1 MKKILFMLLVLTI
14 GFSKAQ
20 YTSMKTIGMQVP
32 QYMASGSTTRLPV
45 FAKLRMDGFTP
56 NSRYKYIVK
65 MMKSSELYT
74 YSNTAVG
81 AGSDLYIDSQGNFR
95 YATTTSFTTTGGC
108 DTLSSDMMGNVE
120 AWFSV
125 VNDGDSRFTAGNKLY
140 MAVTIFGVSNPKDT
154 MRYFCQDS
162 ITVLQWGTTSNTNSG
177 TAVWGKS
184 MASAKSFAGLFDNLN
199 GTGRPL
205 SIANVENSSYSGAS
219 YSSIVKFL
227 SDSVVGKS
235 GRWGTIIP
243 NNLASGVKRIDNL
256 SASTGFSIYANTD
269 TNAIWGVNNRNTKNP
284 SGGAT
289 APIIFTVDDAPM
301 IAPRVEFWARTST
314 VGEGAGKF
322 NVYVTRKYSNS
333 DNQSVRLYVVGG
345 TATKG
350 ASADYDVA
358 EPKIIKFKPGLAIS
372 DTTVITLND
381 DNVAEGAETI
391 VLRLDQASNCLIG
404 TEVAHTVTITDNDIA
419 NISIV
424 PAKIKV
430 KEGAGTVGIKI
441 KIDKAVTTACKLKL
455 MVKFKADSTFI
466 PAEFSLSSNNNDTTF
481 NLGKSSGPDSI
492 TIKGKVID
500 DIMSDKDDS
509 VIVVVR
515 QITGGGL
522 ISKDSLGTIIIM
534 DNDGPSTVKF
544 IGSGITVKENVGSV
558 DIKMLLVNRKDA
570 GGDFTF
576 RLYTALS
583 TAQNPGDFKFNPASK
598 IFNVTSTSSDT
609 LSISIPIVDDNIFEV
624 TENMKFGLANLS
636 NFYIA
641 KSDTF
646 NVLIK
651 DDDYP
656 VYTIGK
662 INKQTNA
669 NKTADSLN
677 VKCRIYGTVYGVNLK
692 STGLEFTMMDNTG
705 GIGVLSATNNFGYN
719 LKEGDSI
726 MVQGSVNQNQGYA
739 QMDKLDTIIK
749 ISNNNKMVSPVTV
762 TKINETTESKLV
774 QLNRVKLVDI
784 TEWPTTALSANTN
797 KFVRVISTSGNIDTL
812 NIDAETNISGIATPT
827 GYINVVG
834 IGTQMDATSPY
845 TSKYYL
851 TPRKISDISVS
862 SLPTVNFMHGKDSV
876 FELADSFKM
885 DISVFPSDE
894 NFTFDVVCLGGTA
907 ASPADYDFAN
917 RTIIV
922 TKNNN
927 YFSVKTNI
935 TDDLIY
941 QGDLLV
947 TFAIRNIKGPG
958 AYGKDSL
965 MILTIKD
972 NEASAVRDFSQ
983 GNFKMY
989 PNPSVETV
997 NFNNAQNIA
1006 KVEFIDLSGR
1016 IVKSVKNTDF
1026 SNSEMSVNLNNFK
1039 GMLFVRITNLT
1050 GQSFVDRLFVK

>member
-1 MKKILFMLLVLTI
+1 MKKILFMLLVLQI

-20 YTSMKTIGMQVP
+20 YSSIKTTGMQVP
-32 QYMASGSTTRLPV
+32 QYMASGSTARLPV

-56 NSRYKYIVK
+56 NSKYKYIVK
-65 MMKSSELYT
+65 MMKSSELYQ
-74 YSNTAVG
+74 YSDTAI
-81 AGSDLYIDSQGNFR
+81 GSGGNLYIDSQGNYR
-95 YATTTSFTTTGGC
+95 YATTTSFKTTGGC
-108 DTLSSDMMGNVE
+108 DTLSSDMTGAVE
-120 AWFSV
+120 GWFSV
-125 VNDGDSRFTAGNKLY
+125 VNDGNSRFTAGNKLY
-140 MAVTIFGVSNPKDT
+140 LAVTILSISNPNDT
-154 MRYFCQDS
+154 LRYFCQDS
-162 ITVLQWGTTSNTNSG
+162 ITVLQWGTTANSNSG

-184 MASAKSFAGLFDNLN
+184 MASAKSFAGLFDNVN

-205 SIANVENSSYSGAS
+205 SIANIENSSYSGAS

-289 APIIFTVDDAPM
+289 SPIIFTVDDAPM
-301 IAPRVEFWARTST
+301 IAPKIEFWTRTST
-314 VGEGAGKF
+314 IGEGAGKF

-345 TATKG
+345 TASKG
-350 ASADYDVA
+350 ASADYDVV
-358 EPKIIKFKPGLAIS
+358 EPKVIKFKPGVAIS

-381 DNVAEGAETI
+381 DNIAEGSETI
-391 VLRLDQASNCLIG
+391 VLRLDQAVNCLIG
-404 TEVAHTVTITDNDIA
+404 TEVAHTATVTDNDIA
-419 NISIV
+419 NISIL

-430 KEGAGTVGIKI
+430 KESAGTVGIKI
-441 KIDKAVTTACKLKL
+441 KIDKAVNTACKLRL
-455 MVKFKADSTFI
+455 MVKYKADSTFI

-481 NLGKSSGPDSI
+481 NLGKTTGPDSI
-492 TIKGKVID
+492 IIKGKVFD

-509 VIVVVR
+509 LIVVVR

-558 DIKMLLVNRKDA
+558 NIKMLLVNKKDA

-598 IFNVTSTSSDT
+598 IFNVTSTTSDT

-656 VYTIGK
+656 IYPIGK
-662 INKQTNA
+662 INKQTKI
-669 NKTADSLN
+669 NKAADSLN

-705 GIGVLSATNNFGYN
+705 GIGVLSATNNFGYT

-749 ISNNNKMVSPVTV
+749 ISNNNKMVSPVSV

-784 TEWPTTALSANTN
+784 AEWPTTALSANTN
-797 KFVRVISTSGNIDTL
+797 KFVRVISTSGNVDTL
-812 NIDAETNISGIATPT
+812 NIDAETNISGMATPT
-827 GYINVVG
+827 GYINVIG
-834 IGTQMDATSPY
+834 IGTQMDATSPF
-845 TSKYYL
+845 TTKYYL

-862 SLPTVNFMHGKDSV
+862 SLPTVKFMNGKDSV

-917 RTIIV
+917 KTIIV

-941 QGDLLV
+941 QGDLFL

-958 AYGKDSL
+958 TYGKDSL

-972 NEASAVRDFSQ
+972 NEASAVKDFSQ

-989 PNPSVETV
+989 PNPAVETI

-1016 IVKSVKNTDF
+1016 IVKSFKNTNF
-1026 SNSEMSVNLNNFK
+1026 SNSELNVQLDNFK
-1039 GMLFVRITNLT
+1039 GMLFVRITNLA

>member
-1 MKKILFMLLVLTI
+1 MLLVLQI

-20 YTSMKTIGMQVP
+20 YSSIKTTGMQVP
-32 QYMASGSTTRLPV
+32 QYMASGSTARLPV

-56 NSRYKYIVK
+56 NSKYKYIVK
-65 MMKSSELYT
+65 MMKSSELYQ
-74 YSNTAVG
+74 YSDTAI
-81 AGSDLYIDSQGNFR
+81 GSGGNLYIDSQGNYR
-95 YATTTSFTTTGGC
+95 YATTTSFKTTGGC
-108 DTLSSDMMGNVE
+108 DTLSSDMTGAVE
-120 AWFSV
+120 GWFSV
-125 VNDGDSRFTAGNKLY
+125 VNDGNSRFTAGNKLY
-140 MAVTIFGVSNPKDT
+140 LAVTILSISNPNDT
-154 MRYFCQDS
+154 LRYFCQDS
-162 ITVLQWGTTSNTNSG
+162 ITVLQWGTTANSNSG

-184 MASAKSFAGLFDNLN
+184 MASAKSFAGLFDNVN

-205 SIANVENSSYSGAS
+205 SIANIENSSYSGAS

-256 SASTGFSIYANTD
+256 SFSNGFSVYANTD

-289 APIIFTVDDAPM
+289 SPIIFTVDDAPM
-301 IAPRVEFWARTST
+301 IAPKIEFWTRTST
-314 VGEGAGKF
+314 IGEGAGKF

-345 TATKG
+345 TASKG
-350 ASADYDVA
+350 ASADYDVV
-358 EPKIIKFKPGLAIS
+358 EPKVIKFKPGVAIS

-381 DNVAEGAETI
+381 DNIAEGSETI
-391 VLRLDQASNCLIG
+391 VLRLDQAVNCLIG
-404 TEVAHTVTITDNDIA
+404 TEVAHTATVTDNDIA
-419 NISIV
+419 NISIL

-430 KEGAGTVGIKI
+430 KESAGTVGIKI
-441 KIDKAVTTACKLKL
+441 KIDKAVNTACKLRL
-455 MVKFKADSTFI
+455 MVKYKADSTFI

-481 NLGKSSGPDSI
+481 NLGKTTGPDSI
-492 TIKGKVID
+492 IIKGKVFD

-509 VIVVVR
+509 LIVVVR

-558 DIKMLLVNRKDA
+558 NIKMLLVNKKDA

-598 IFNVTSTSSDT
+598 IFNVTSTTSDT

-656 VYTIGK
+656 IYPIGK
-662 INKQTNA
+662 INKQTKI
-669 NKTADSLN
+669 NKAADSLN

-705 GIGVLSATNNFGYN
+705 GIGVLSATNNFGYT

-749 ISNNNKMVSPVTV
+749 ISNNNKMVSPVSV

-784 TEWPTTALSANTN
+784 AEWPTTALSANTN
-797 KFVRVISTSGNIDTL
+797 KFVRVISTSGNVDTL
-812 NIDAETNISGIATPT
+812 NIDAETNISGMATPT
-827 GYINVVG
+827 GYINVIG
-834 IGTQMDATSPY
+834 IGTQMDATSPF
-845 TSKYYL
+845 TTKYYL

-862 SLPTVNFMHGKDSV
+862 SLPTVKFMNGKDSV

-917 RTIIV
+917 KTIIV

-941 QGDLLV
+941 QGDLFL

-972 NEASAVRDFSQ
+972 NEASAVKDFSQ

-989 PNPSVETV
+989 PNPAVETI

-1016 IVKSVKNTDF
+1016 IVKSFKNTNF
-1026 SNSEMSVNLNNFK
+1026 SNSELNVQLDNFK
-1039 GMLFVRITNLT
+1039 GMLFVRITNLA

>member
-1 MKKILFMLLVLTI
+1 MLLVLQI

-20 YTSMKTIGMQVP
+20 YTSMKTTGMQVP
-32 QYMASGSTTRLPV
+32 QYMASGSSTRLPV
-45 FAKLRMDGFTP
+45 FAKLRMDGFNP
-56 NSRYKYIVK
+56 NSKYKYIVK
-65 MMKSSELYT
+65 LMKSSELYQ
-74 YSNTAVG
+74 YSDTAVG
-81 AGSDLYIDSQGNFR
+81 AGCDLFIDSQGNFR
-95 YATTTSFTTTGGC
+95 YATTTSFKTSGGC
-108 DTLSSDMMGNVE
+108 DTLSSDMMGTVE
-120 AWFSV
+120 GWFSV
-125 VNDGDSRFTAGNKLY
+125 VSDGDSRFKAGNKLY
-140 MAVTIFGVSNPKDT
+140 MAITILGINNPNDT

-162 ITVLQWGTTSNTNSG
+162 ITVLQWGTTASSNSG

-184 MASAKSFAGLFDNLN
+184 MASAKSFAGLFDNVSGL
-199 GTGRPL
+199 GRPL
-205 SIANVENSSYSGAS
+205 SIANIENSSYSGAS

-243 NNLASGVKRIDNL
+243 NDLASGVKRIDNL
-256 SASTGFSIYANTD
+256 SFANGFSLYANTD

-284 SGGAT
+284 LGGASS
-289 APIIFTVDDAPM
+289 PIVFTVDDAPM
-301 IAPRVEFWARTST
+301 VAPKIEFWTRTST

-333 DNQSVRLYVVGG
+333 ENQSVRLYVVGG
-345 TATKG
+345 TASKG
-350 ASADYDVA
+350 ASADYDLT
-358 EPKIIKFKPGLAIS
+358 EPKVIQFKPGVAVS

-381 DNVAEGAETI
+381 DNIAEGSETI
-391 VLRLDQASNCLIG
+391 VLRLDQAANCVIG
-404 TEVAHTVTITDNDIA
+404 TEVAHTATITDNDVA
-419 NISIV
+419 NISIL

-430 KEGAGTVGIKI
+430 KESAGTVGIKI
-441 KIDKAVTTACKLKL
+441 KIDKAVNTACKLRL
-455 MVKFKADSTFI
+455 MLKYRADSTFI
-466 PAEFSLSSNNNDTTF
+466 PAEFSLSSNNNDTIF
-481 NLGKSSGPDSI
+481 SLGKTTGPDSI
-492 TIKGKVID
+492 IIKGKVFD

-509 VIVVVR
+509 LIVVVR

-544 IGSGITVKENVGSV
+544 IGSGITVNENVGSV
-558 DIKMLLVNRKDA
+558 NIKMLLINRKDA

-598 IFNVTSTSSDT
+598 IFNVTSSSSDT
-609 LSISIPIVDDNIFEV
+609 LSINIPIVDDNIFEV
-624 TENMKFGLANLS
+624 SENMKFGLANLS
-636 NFYIA
+636 NFKIA

-646 NVLIK
+646 NVIIK

-656 VYTIGK
+656 IYPIGK
-662 INKQTNA
+662 INKQTNL

-692 STGLEFTMMDNTG
+692 SSGLEFTVMDNTG
-705 GIGVLSATNNFGYN
+705 GIGVLSATNNFGYTV
-719 LKEGDSI
+719 KEGDSI

-749 ISNNNKMVSPVTV
+749 ISNNNKMVSPVLV
-762 TKINETTESKLV
+762 SKINETTESKLV

-797 KFVRVISTSGNIDTL
+797 KFVRVISTSGNVDTL
-812 NIDAETNISGIATPT
+812 NIDAETNISGMATPT
-827 GYINVVG
+827 GYINVTG
-834 IGTQMDATSPY
+834 IGTQLDATTPF
-845 TSKYYL
+845 TTKYYL
-851 TPRKISDISVS
+851 TPRKISDITVS
-862 SLPTVNFMHGKDSV
+862 SLPTVNFMNGKDSV

-885 DISVFPSDE
+885 NISVFPSDE

-958 AYGKDSL
+958 NYGKDSL

-972 NEASAVRDFSQ
+972 NEASAVMNFSQ

-989 PNPSVETV
+989 PNPAVETL
-997 NFNNAQNIA
+997 NFSNAQNIA

-1016 IVKSVKNTDF
+1016 ILKSVKNTDL
-1026 SNSEMSVNLNNFK
+1026 SNSELNVQLNNLK

>member
-1 MKKILFMLLVLTI
+1 MKKILLMLLMLQI

-32 QYMASGSTTRLPV
+32 QYMASGSTSRLPV

-56 NSRYKYIVK
+56 SSRYKYIVK

-74 YSNTAVG
+74 YSNTAIG
-81 AGSDLYIDSQGNFR
+81 AGSDLFIDSQGNFR
-95 YATTTSFTTTGGC
+95 YATSTSFTTTGGC

-120 AWFSV
+120 GWFSV

-140 MAVTIFGVSNPKDT
+140 MAVTFFGVSNPSDT

-162 ITVLQWGTTSNTNSG
+162 ITVLQWGTTSNSNSG

-184 MASAKSFAGLFDNLN
+184 VASAKSFAGLFDNVN
-199 GTGRPL
+199 GVGRPL
-205 SIANVENSSYSGAS
+205 SIANIENSSYSGAS
-219 YSSIVKFL
+219 YANIVKFL
-227 SDSVVGKS
+227 SDSVVGKT

-243 NNLASGVKRIDNL
+243 NNLALGVKRIDNL
-256 SASTGFSIYANTD
+256 SFSTGFSLYANTD

-289 APIIFTVDDAPM
+289 SPIVFTVDDAPM
-301 IAPRVEFWARTST
+301 VAPKIEYWTRTST

-333 DNQSVRLYVVGG
+333 ENQSVRLYVVGG

-358 EPKIIKFKPGLAIS
+358 EPKVIIFKPGVATS

-381 DNVAEGAETI
+381 DNVAEGSETI
-391 VLRLDQASNCLIG
+391 VLRLDQASNCVIG
-404 TEVAHTVTITDNDIA
+404 TEVAHTVTVTDNDVA
-419 NISIV
+419 NISIL
-424 PAKIKV
+424 PAKIRV
-430 KEGAGTVGIKI
+430 KESAGTVGIKI

-455 MVKFKADSTFI
+455 MVKFKSDSTFI
-466 PAEFSLSSNNNDTTF
+466 PAEFSLSSNNNDTSF
-481 NLGKSSGPDSI
+481 NLGKTTGPDSI
-492 TIKGKVID
+492 TIKGKVFD

-509 VIVVVR
+509 LIVVVR
-515 QITGGGL
+515 QITGIGSV
-522 ISKDSLGTIIIM
+522 SKDSLGTIIIM
-534 DNDGPSTVKF
+534 DNDGPTTVQF
-544 IGSGITVKENVGSV
+544 VGSSVTVKENVGSV
-558 DIKMLLVNRKDA
+558 NIKMRLINRKDA
-570 GGDFTF
+570 GGDFSF

-583 TAQNPGDFKFNPASK
+583 SAQNPSDFKFNPASK
-598 IFNVTSTSSDT
+598 IFNVTSSSTDT
-609 LSISIPIVDDNIFEV
+609 LTINIPIVDDNVFEV
-624 TENMKFGLANLS
+624 TENMKFGLANLN
-636 NFYIA
+636 NFYVA
-641 KSDTF
+641 KPDTF
-646 NVLIK
+646 NILIK

-662 INKQTNA
+662 INKQTNVS
-669 NKTADSLN
+669 KTADSLN
-677 VKCRIYGTVYGVNLK
+677 VKCRVYGTVYGVNLK
-692 STGLEFTMMDNTG
+692 TTGLEFTLMDITG
-705 GIGVLSATNNFGYN
+705 GISVLSATNSFGYTI
-719 LKEGDSI
+719 KEGDSL
-726 MVQGSVNQNQGYA
+726 MVQGSVNQNQGLA
-739 QMDKLDTIIK
+739 QIDKLDTIIK
-749 ISNNNKMVSPVTV
+749 ISNNNKLISPVV
-762 TKINETTESKLV
+762 VSKINETSESKLV
-774 QLNRVKLVDI
+774 QLSRVKLVDP

-797 KFVRVISTSGNIDTL
+797 KFVRVISTSGNVDTL

-834 IGTQMDATSPY
+834 IGTQMDATSPF
-845 TSKYYL
+845 TAKYYL
-851 TPRKISDISVS
+851 TPRKISDITAA

-907 ASPADYDFAN
+907 ASPADYDFAK

-947 TFAIRNIKGPG
+947 TFAIRNIQGPG

-972 NEASAVRDFSQ
+972 NEASAVKNLAQ

-989 PNPSVETV
+989 PNPVIENV
-997 NFNNAQNIA
+997 NFSNATNIA

-1016 IVKSVKNTDF
+1016 IVKSLKNTDY
-1026 SNSEMSVNLNNFK
+1026 SNSELNVQLDNLK
-1039 GMLFVRITNLT
+1039 GMLFVRITNLS